1 MEPETQEPE
10 MSKKQCEMC
19 QKLLDLLPPDEQLR
33 ALDLLQCDQLEKSM
47 RENLKKRKLE
57 EERDT
62 AERLKELRKLKEEP
76 ETQPEALESEA
87 ETQQKHEEQQDTQQ
101 PE

>member
-1 MEPETQEPE
+1 
-10 MSKKQCEMC
+10 
-19 QKLLDLLPPDEQLR
+19 
-33 ALDLLQCDQLEKSM
+33 M

-76 ETQPEALESEA
+76 ETQREALESEA
-87 ETQQKHEEQQDTQQ
+87 DTEAISTSINVRMVKLYSEAFQNIVAK
-101 PE
+101 PEPH